1 MIKKFYT
8 QPNIVVAYIMLGS
21 MILSGSVSSN
31 DTDFDIYDIESGQW

>member
-8 QPNIVVAYIMLGS
+8 QPNIVVAYITLGS

-31 DTDFDIYDIESGQW
+31 DTDLDVYEIESDQW